1 MRRTKLII
9 GFFALGIAITVRG
22 DSVVASSAAVSL
34 PPTGT
39 RIDAS
44 NVNQYA
50 NLIPKALM
58 FSVAHGLTINVVAN
72 QGIAW
77 PASYQRD
84 TEQFSAQVTLASNDA
99 LQNYTAGL
107 PFPQVDEQSPQ
118 AGAKVAY
125 NWRFGPFQPRELSLT
140 GDQKT
145 AAYSIDPAHPARLLP
160 DESNRDYRNENNC
173 EHVLFMR
180 IDRSTSSED
189 RKSLPEWKERGDQC
203 GPERAASITIRYSDP
218 ARPDDDY
225 GFIPALRKWREFALQ
240 GGYPNQSCTYAC
252 TQLFWEYLPPK
263 TEVYSIQLV
272 DKRPMLA
279 CIEPRAS
286 SAGLVDGENS
296 SRFAQ
301 LDCEIRQAYVLDLR
315 PRFQTPERVLSAR
328 AYIDAET
335 FLYLSG
341 EFFRDGEPDTDV
353 AVWSLQHTQSG
364 ENTMVVLANDFY
376 IPTDRPNFVLSLDV
390 DSAKLVLDG
399 DLVSKIIF
407 NPRAEMLSD
416 GQM

>member
-99 LQNYTAGL
+99 LQSYTAGL

-225 GFIPALRKWREFALQ
+225 GFIPALQKVARVCVAGRLSK
-240 GGYPNQSCTYAC
+240 
-252 TQLFWEYLPPK
+252 
-263 TEVYSIQLV
+263 SIMHVRLH
-272 DKRPMLA
+272 P
-279 CIEPRAS
+279 
-286 SAGLVDGENS
+286 
-296 SRFAQ
+296 
-301 LDCEIRQAYVLDLR
+301 
-315 PRFQTPERVLSAR
+315 
-328 AYIDAET
+328 
-335 FLYLSG
+335 
-341 EFFRDGEPDTDV
+341 
-353 AVWSLQHTQSG
+353 
-364 ENTMVVLANDFY
+364 VVLGVPA
-376 IPTDRPNFVLSLDV
+376 
-390 DSAKLVLDG
+390 A
-399 DLVSKIIF
+399 
-407 NPRAEMLSD
+407 
-416 GQM
+416 

>member
-1 MRRTKLII
+1 MRRTKLTLI
-9 GFFALGIAITVRG
+9 GFIALGIAVTVRG
-22 DSVVASSAAVSL
+22 DGVVASAAAVGL
-34 PPTGT
+34 PPIGA

-44 NVNQYA
+44 NVSQYA
-50 NLIPKALM
+50 NVIPKALM
-58 FSVAHGLTINVVAN
+58 FSVAHGLTINVVAH

-77 PASYQRD
+77 PAGYQRD
-84 TEQFSAQVTLASNDA
+84 TEQFSAQVTLASNEA
-99 LQNYTAGL
+99 VQNYSAGM

-118 AGAKVAY
+118 AGVKVAY

-180 IDRSTSSED
+180 SDGSTSSED

-203 GPERAASITIRYSDP
+203 GPDRAASITIRYSDP

-279 CIEPRAS
+279 CIEPQAS

-301 LDCEIRQAYVLDLR
+301 LNCEIRPAYVLDLR

-328 AYIDAET
+328 AYIDSET
-335 FLYLSG
+335 FLYLNG
-341 EFFRDGEPDTDV
+341 EFFRDSEPDSDV
-353 AVWSLQHTQSG
+353 AIWSLQHTSSG
-364 ENTMVVLANDFY
+364 ENTMVLANDFY
-376 IPTDRPNFVLSLDV
+376 IPADRPNFVLSLDV

-399 DLVSKIIF
+399 NLVSKVIF
-407 NPRAEMLSD
+407 NPRAEIFSD

>member
-1 MRRTKLII
+1 MRRTKLTLI
-9 GFFALGIAITVRG
+9 GFFALGIAVTVRG
-22 DSVVASSAAVSL
+22 DSVVASAVAVRL

-44 NVNQYA
+44 NLSQYA
-50 NLIPKALM
+50 NVIPKALM

-72 QGIAW
+72 QTIAW
-77 PASYQRD
+77 PAGYQRD
-84 TEQFSAQVTLASNDA
+84 TEQFSAQVTLASNNA
-99 LQNYTAGL
+99 LQNYSAGL
-107 PFPQVDEQSPQ
+107 PFSQVDEQSPQ
-118 AGAKVAY
+118 AGVKVAY
-125 NWRFGPFQPRELSLT
+125 NWRFGPFQPSELSLT

-145 AAYSIDPAHPARLLP
+145 SAYSIDPANRARLLP

-173 EHVLFMR
+173 EHISFLRF
-180 IDRSTSSED
+180 DRSPGAED
-189 RKSLPEWKERGDQC
+189 RKSPLEWKERGDQC
-203 GPERAASITIRYSDP
+203 GPDRAASITIRYSDP

-286 SAGLVDGENS
+286 SAGLIDGERS

-301 LDCEIRQAYVLDLR
+301 LDCEIRQTYVLYLR
-315 PRFQTPERVLSAR
+315 PRFQTPERILSAR

-341 EFFRDGEPDTDV
+341 EFFRDREPDSDV

-364 ENTMVVLANDFY
+364 ENTMVLANDFY
-376 IPTDRPNFVLSLDV
+376 IPADRPDFVLSLDV

-399 DLVSKIIF
+399 NLVPKVIF
-407 NPRAEMLSD
+407 NPRAEILSD

>member
-1 MRRTKLII
+1 MRRTKLALI
-9 GFFALGIAITVRG
+9 GFLALGFAVTARG
-22 DSVVASSAAVSL
+22 DRVVASAVAVSL
-34 PPTGT
+34 PQTGT

-44 NVNQYA
+44 NVSQYA
-50 NLIPKALM
+50 KLLPTALM
-58 FSVAHGLTINVVAN
+58 FAVAHGLTINVVAN
-72 QGIAW
+72 QRITW
-77 PASYQRD
+77 PARYQRD
-84 TEQFSAQVTLASNDA
+84 TEQFSAQVTLAPNDG
-99 LQNYTAGL
+99 LQHHTAGL

-118 AGAKVAY
+118 AGVKVAY

-145 AAYSIDPAHPARLLP
+145 AAYSIDPAHPTRLLP

-173 EHVLFMR
+173 EHILFMR
-180 IDRSTSSED
+180 IDGSTSGED
-189 RKSLPEWKERGDQC
+189 RKALPEWKERGDQC
-203 GPERAASITIRYSDP
+203 GPDRAASITIRYSDP

-286 SAGLVDGENS
+286 SAGLIDGENS

-301 LDCEIRQAYVLDLR
+301 LDCEIRQTYVLDLR

-341 EFFRDGEPDTDV
+341 EFSRDREPDSDV
-353 AVWSLQHTQSG
+353 AIWSLQHSPTG
-364 ENTMVVLANDFY
+364 ESARMLANDFY
-376 IPTDRPNFVLSLDV
+376 IPADRPNFVLSLDV
-390 DSAKLVLDG
+390 ESAKLVLDG
-399 DLVSKIIF
+399 NLVSNVIF
-407 NPRAEMLSD
+407 NPRAEILSD